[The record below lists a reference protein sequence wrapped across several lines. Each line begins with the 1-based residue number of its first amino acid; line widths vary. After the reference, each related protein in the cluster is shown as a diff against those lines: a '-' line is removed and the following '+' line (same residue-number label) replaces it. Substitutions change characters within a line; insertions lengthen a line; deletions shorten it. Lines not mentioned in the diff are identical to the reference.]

1 MCRILLYIH
10 AGAAFHIVF
19 IKNRSKFISCLSL
32 CIYIY
37 SSCFAPVTED
47 RLLVK
52 GRKKNPAWSLFTAA
66 IQQAPVAKF
75 TGERLD
81 CSLKPSHPH
90 SHLNTSKAQQAIM
103 KTSTSTCSIQRPT
116 DTRHL
121 SPRQVRGKGRAENR
135 CNPIVF
141 KKIEIIFHGRKAC
154 QEISYPWK
162 REQPS
167 C

>member
-1 MCRILLYIH
+1 MSRILLYSH
-10 AGAAFHIVF
+10 VGAAFHIVS
-19 IKNRSKFISCLSL
+19 IKNRSKFISRLSL

-37 SSCFAPVTED
+37 SSSFAPVTEN
-47 RLLVK
+47 RLWVK
-52 GRKKNPAWSLFTAA
+52 GKKNKTAWSLFTAA
-66 IQQAPVAKF
+66 IQRAPVAKF
-75 TGERLD
+75 TRERLH

-90 SHLNTSKAQQAIM
+90 SHLNTSEAQQAIM

-121 SPRQVRGKGRAENR
+121 SPRQVTGKGRAENR

-154 QEISYPWK
+154 QEISYP
-162 REQPS
+162 
-167 C
+167 